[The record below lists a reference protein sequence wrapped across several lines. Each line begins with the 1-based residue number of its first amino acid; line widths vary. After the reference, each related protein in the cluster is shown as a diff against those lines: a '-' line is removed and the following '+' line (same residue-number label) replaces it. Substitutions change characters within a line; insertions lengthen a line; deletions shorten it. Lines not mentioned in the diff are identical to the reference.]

1 MMPASWSIIL
11 GSSSKTRQAILREL
25 GYDFDVLTADID
37 ESAIRRESAED
48 LVLALAEAKAEA
60 ILGKLANAQQHSDE
74 SSSRNLQ
81 TLVLLITADQVVLHQ
96 GLILEKPRDA
106 QQAREFIRGYS
117 RAPASTV
124 GAMVVKNLTTGVSV
138 SGVDKT
144 EVYFHP
150 IPEEVVE
157 ALVAEGEVFYA
168 AGGLLV
174 EHPLVSPL
182 VEAMVGSIDSVMG
195 LPKDLTISLIA
206 KALAS
211 KP

>member
-1 MMPASWSIIL
+1 
-11 GSSSKTRQAILREL
+11 
-25 GYDFDVLTADID
+25 
-37 ESAIRRESAED
+37 
-48 LVLALAEAKAEA
+48 
-60 ILGKLANAQQHSDE
+60 
-74 SSSRNLQ
+74 
-81 TLVLLITADQVVLHQ
+81 
-96 GLILEKPRDA
+96 
-106 QQAREFIRGYS
+106 
-117 RAPASTV
+117 V
-124 GAMVVKNLTTGVSV
+124 GAVVVKNLTTGVSV